1 MRSTTS
7 PCRRSGWFSGI
18 ARAMANCFTA
28 PVEGRMPRPAAR
40 SGCVRTK
47 AMLWPAS
54 ANRAR
59 AAAANCGVPAK
70 IRRREAGSGGLT
82 QLLRQLCAYPLLL
95 QLRQVLDEH
104 LALEV
109 IHLVLNAHG
118 QQTLGFER
126 EGIPVLIERAHFHPF
141 SALDQLVDTGHGEA
155 AFLDVGYAGR
165 LDDFRI

>member
-7 PCRRSGWFSGI
+7 PCRRSGWSSGI
-18 ARAMANCFTA
+18 ARAIANCFTA
-28 PVEGRMPRPAAR
+28 LVEGRMPRPAAR

-70 IRRREAGSGGLT
+70 IRRREAGSGGLA
-82 QLLRQLCAYPLLL
+82 QLLRQLRAYPLLL

-109 IHLVLNAHG
+109 IHFVLNAYS
-118 QQTLGFER
+118 QQTLRFQR
-126 EGIPVLIERAHFHPF
+126 EGISVLVEGAHFHAF
-141 SALDQLVDTGHGEA
+141 SPLDQLVDARHGEA
-155 AFLDVGYAGR
+155 AFLDV
-165 LDDFRI
+165 